1 MLFQALFCRLVINLS
16 LHSYSTIIIDVLIAL
31 LQPCSC
37 RRWKYQTQTP
47 NIRRADQRLHSSS
60 EEKKKQKQKAA
71 KKKLL
76 LEKGGYI
83 ARSLIIFCTL
93 KMLKSSAGGGAGRRD
108 PSSQTP
114 VIKKK
119 KRSNSFSGLSIFNLG
134 NSKGEAP
141 VSEPS
146 APKSPSVR
154 RRHLT
159 PLSSPVAS
167 RSSCLVTGPLPSDPP
182 SLGMMAASPVED
194 AQRRFPF
201 LPRLSN
207 REPGGSS
214 GRSKRKS
221 KEEPSLSR

>member
-1 MLFQALFCRLVINLS
+1 MLETRILYYSKPYYF
-16 LHSYSTIIIDVLIAL
+16 LH
-31 LQPCSC
+31 
-37 RRWKYQTQTP
+37 
-47 NIRRADQRLHSSS
+47 
-60 EEKKKQKQKAA
+60 
-71 KKKLL
+71 
-76 LEKGGYI
+76 
-83 ARSLIIFCTL
+83 F
-93 KMLKSSAGGGAGRRD
+93 KMLKSPAGGGAGRRD

-167 RSSCLVTGPLPSDPP
+167 RSSCLVTAPLPTDPP

-194 AQRRFPF
+194 VQRRFPF